1 MWQAAYDVDPM
12 ISEER
17 CVHFVDARPD
27 HKGEEVAV
35 SRFNCSSDGGAPSY
49 MDVCVRSGPRVQCEG
64 L

>member
-1 MWQAAYDVDPM
+1 M

-49 MDVCVRSGPRVQCEG
+49 IDVCVRSGPRVQCEG